1 MCAHA
6 TFHGQLTDRLAVVFT
21 HSPPRRKQCPKED
34 SRMKKS
40 SGLSYSEHKAGHSKR
55 SARRSDAMPAACAV
69 ISPASVAASTDT
81 RKSRGGARAAAGCKT
96 AASVSVVNCSGKEK
110 THQSEETNKVPS
122 SGTARSSSGSSGG
135 VQLGRIHVSL
145 DDFNSVPGWIWGR
158 YLLINYTVKN
168 FKVDG
173 RPINNLEMMS
183 VINAHQKRRMI
194 ENELN
199 NRTKANNGKAEAD
212 QDAGIW
218 SSRSR

>member
-1 MCAHA
+1 M
-6 TFHGQLTDRLAVVFT
+6 
-21 HSPPRRKQCPKED
+21 
-34 SRMKKS
+34 
-40 SGLSYSEHKAGHSKR
+40 
-55 SARRSDAMPAACAV
+55 
-69 ISPASVAASTDT
+69 
-81 RKSRGGARAAAGCKT
+81 AGCKT
-96 AASVSVVNCSGKEK
+96 AASVSAVNCSGSEK
-110 THQSEETNKVPS
+110 TRRSEETNKVQS
-122 SGTARSSSGSSGG
+122 SGTARSSSGSSEG

-183 VINAHQKRRMI
+183 VINAHQKRRMV

-199 NRTKANNGKAEAD
+199 DRAKADNGKAEAD
-212 QDAGIW
+212 QNAGIW

>member
-1 MCAHA
+1 
-6 TFHGQLTDRLAVVFT
+6 
-21 HSPPRRKQCPKED
+21 
-34 SRMKKS
+34 MKKS
-40 SGLSYSEHKAGHSKR
+40 SGLSYSEPKAGHSKR
-55 SARRSDAMPAACAV
+55 SVKHWDAMPAAFAG

-96 AASVSVVNCSGKEK
+96 AVSVSVVNCSGKEK
-110 THQSEETNKVPS
+110 THQSEETNKVPC

-158 YLLINYTVKN
+158 YLLLNYTVKN

-199 NRTKANNGKAEAD
+199 DRAKANNGKAEAD
-212 QDAGIW
+212 QNAGIW
-218 SSRSR
+218 SSGCR